1 MTVTGQEVLKA
12 SFVLVGAH
20 LLGTPEQLQA
30 FQNAIDT
37 DVASS
42 GFSLN
47 IGATANAQEAVHV
60 LTVNRDRITLDLS
73 PARSSITREYP
84 TKEELGRL
92 AEIAGLAVANSGT
105 ELRPQAFGYNVELV
119 YLQDSELPASQYIAQ
134 RLFASDLP
142 AVAESTVSGGAGT
155 LSFVDGTTN
164 WNFTIEPRFRDGKTE
179 KVFLSLNMH
188 REEKRMPSEH
198 EIKDSLRRTWEEA
211 MAFARRFDESEN
223 S

>member
-12 SFVLVGAH
+12 SFVLVGVR
-20 LLGTPEQLQA
+20 LLAASEQLEA
-30 FQNAIDT
+30 FQQVIDT
-37 DVASS
+37 DVVST
-42 GFSLN
+42 GVGLN
-47 IGATANAQEAVHV
+47 VGAPGDTQDTVHV
-60 LTVNRDRITLDLS
+60 LTISRDRITLELS
-73 PARSSITREYP
+73 SARSGVTREYP

-92 AEIAGLAVANSGT
+92 AEIAGLAVANSGAG
-105 ELRPQAFGYNVELV
+105 LQPRAFGYNVELV
-119 YLQDSELPASQYIAQ
+119 YLQDSHLPATQYIAT